1 MLYSYNDKGKLDKLN
16 KKNGGVYGDKNA
28 PITFTLA
35 TFKNHYFIYEQVP
48 VSNYYLQHREDIRKY
63 AIEHNWDMNKCWLVV
78 KKSGNRYRID
88 SKQAHMTSLE
98 LVKRLMDMN
107 AFTPLYRNDTDVDI
121 AGVFHYVHNKQDIQQ
136 LGFTED
142 KHCKERN

>member
-1 MLYSYNDKGKLDKLN
+1 
-16 KKNGGVYGDKNA
+16 
-28 PITFTLA
+28 
-35 TFKNHYFIYEQVP
+35 
-48 VSNYYLQHREDIRKY
+48 
-63 AIEHNWDMNKCWLVV
+63 MNKCWLVV

-88 SKQAHMTSLE
+88 TKQAHMTSLE

-142 KHCKERN
+142 KHCKLMSEKKQKKEIEYKYFYADFETCYNHELNQEMEFMLCIQDMEGIEKKTFIGNECGKQMLECVFS

>member
-1 MLYSYNDKGKLDKLN
+1 
-16 KKNGGVYGDKNA
+16 
-28 PITFTLA
+28 
-35 TFKNHYFIYEQVP
+35 
-48 VSNYYLQHREDIRKY
+48 
-63 AIEHNWDMNKCWLVV
+63 MNKCWLVV

-142 KHCKERN
+142 KHCKLMSEKKPKKEINQRKKLNINISMLISKHVIIMNLTKKWNLCYVYKILTALIRKHLLEMNVASKC